1 MGIGKGNG
9 GAIERVKMERFGMEG
24 FGMEGFWD
32 GETVEMEEGIV
43 GGWDRG
49 VRDRELDD
57 VLGLIPG
64 DR

>member
-1 MGIGKGNG
+1 VGIGKGNG
-9 GAIERVKMERFGMEG
+9 GAIERVKMER